1 VHDSNGTWSVTAA
14 AILPPRSLTASLNV
28 NGRLLEGSSS
38 TGIERGVANAMQL
51 LLRESLMSIR
61 DSIFRI
67 PTLIVIR

>member
-1 VHDSNGTWSVTAA
+1 VHDPNGTWSVTAA
-14 AILPPRSLTASLNV
+14 AILPPRSLTASLNI
-28 NGRLLEGSSS
+28 NGRLLEDSSS

-51 LLRESLMSIR
+51 LLRELMSIR

>member
-1 VHDSNGTWSVTAA
+1 VHDPNGTWSVTAA
-14 AILPPRSLTASLNV
+14 AILPPRSLTASLNI
-28 NGRLLEGSSS
+28 NGRLLEDS

-67 PTLIVIR
+67 PTLIVIH